1 MEWDGKDRS
10 FAHQLG
16 ILLPALILALPLP
29 LPLTLTLNFVLALT
43 LTPFPPFPFKVIS
56 SKITSPASA
65 VRHQAASVLAALA
78 LSAPAMMAKLL
89 GSYLEAVEAGAQ
101 TLQMLAAPYSKPGV
115 VGSSKLGPGRWFNQL
130 VGWVGV

>member
-1 MEWDGKDRS
+1 MIWDTGGR
-10 FAHQLG
+10 G
-16 ILLPALILALPLP
+16 WRPLPAHTHGRRCYTRPSTAPDGCP
-29 LPLTLTLNFVLALT
+29 RRRAR
-43 LTPFPPFPFKVIS
+43 PPPQVIS

-78 LSAPAMMAKLL
+78 LAAPPLMAKLL

-115 VGSSKLGPGRWFNQL
+115 VGDCSLVPGEDSGFGGLSTAKAVLGTE
-130 VGWVGV
+130 